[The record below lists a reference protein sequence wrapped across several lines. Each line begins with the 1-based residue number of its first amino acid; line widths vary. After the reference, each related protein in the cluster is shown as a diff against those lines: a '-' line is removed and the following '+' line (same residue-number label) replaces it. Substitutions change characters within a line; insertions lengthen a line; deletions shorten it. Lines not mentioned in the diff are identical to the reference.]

1 MVAAAG
7 RSIDSPVPAW
17 PSPAVQQHYAFVP
30 GWAVLSVSSGVA
42 AVRQWCAGRY
52 VQYWHPTTAGT
63 HDRLRKPDD
72 RFAATAPDD
81 SVFADKGVL
90 GSLADPAD
98 MHARATQERDLD
110 DFEIGRSEY
119 SDMATDLTERVHAI
133 ADAREKPESEIRDHA
148 LERGVEDLWIEGVL
162 LRYVNGEIDRETAI
176 ELVGRDRVK
185 RAERELQA
193 VSDDVQWGLDA

>member
-1 MVAAAG
+1 
-7 RSIDSPVPAW
+7 
-17 PSPAVQQHYAFVP
+17 
-30 GWAVLSVSSGVA
+30 
-42 AVRQWCAGRY
+42 
-52 VQYWHPTTAGT
+52 
-63 HDRLRKPDD
+63 
-72 RFAATAPDD
+72 
-81 SVFADKGVL
+81 
-90 GSLADPAD
+90 
-98 MHARATQERDLD
+98 
-110 DFEIGRSEY
+110 
-119 SDMATDLTERVHAI
+119 MATDLTERVHAI